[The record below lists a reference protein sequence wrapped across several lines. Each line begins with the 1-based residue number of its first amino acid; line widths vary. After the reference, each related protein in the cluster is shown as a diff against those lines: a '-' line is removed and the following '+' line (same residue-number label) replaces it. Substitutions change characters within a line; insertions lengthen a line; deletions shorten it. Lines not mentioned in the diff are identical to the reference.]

1 MIELSQWRASI
12 GGFHSREKMKP
23 EIPMTWKKSLS
34 KAQQQLE
41 TQSSKTPSSRKTK
54 PTSTTEMKKVT
65 PINDTATHTTHMDA
79 GNTCCVTLLVCLH
92 SKYIL

>member
-1 MIELSQWRASI
+1 
-12 GGFHSREKMKP
+12 MKP
-23 EIPMTWKKSLS
+23 ESPMTWKQLPS

-41 TQSSKTPSSRKTK
+41 TESSKTPASRKTK

-65 PINDTATHTTHMDA
+65 PINDTATRTIHMDVR
-79 GNTCCVTLLVCLH
+79 NTCCVTLLVCLH